1 MQAMA
6 LLDELRMVFRLWSRV
21 YNHFLGV
28 GLRLIV
34 DGVTVVVDIRMESVV
49 VGGVGDGLSPAVR
62 KKYAVLS
69 GHNVAVGCL
78 VSAEIREL
86 RQITWQWF
94 NFPFS

>member
-1 MQAMA
+1 MV
-6 LLDELRMVFRLWSRV
+6 LPDELRMVFRLWSRV
-21 YNHFLGV
+21 YHHLLGV
-28 GLRLIV
+28 RLRLVV

-49 VGGVGDGLSPAVR
+49 VCCVGDGLSPAVR

-86 RQITWQWF
+86 GLVTRESSK
-94 NFPFS
+94 FSFL

>member
-1 MQAMA
+1 MV
-6 LLDELRMVFRLWSRV
+6 LLDDLRMVFRLWGRV
-21 YNHFLGV
+21 YHHFLGV

-34 DGVTVVVDIRMESVV
+34 DGVTVVVNIRMESVV

-62 KKYAVLS
+62 KKHAVLS

-78 VSAEIREL
+78 VSAERREL
-86 RQITWQWF
+86 SLVTRLWF